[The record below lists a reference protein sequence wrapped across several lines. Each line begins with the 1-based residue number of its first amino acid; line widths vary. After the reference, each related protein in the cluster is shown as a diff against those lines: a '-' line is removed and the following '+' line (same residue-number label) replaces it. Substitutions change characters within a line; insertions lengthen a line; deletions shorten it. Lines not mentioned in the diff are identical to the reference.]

1 MKLEKLKK
9 LSKSK
14 YFKPL
19 IFFGFYFVFFTVI
32 IVSMSP
38 SNYQAEKEEK
48 IETKWQDIKNNYE
61 YLYEIEKDDQ
71 VVILEGKKHNNKNLF
86 TKKVNDDL
94 EAEVYVFYNDISIKT
109 EDDKWEKVDDFILV
123 DESFNEKLLD
133 INYLKEII
141 EDSEFISKNT
151 NFDES
156 ISEKYKYNDIKL
168 EVTHENN
175 ILRKITFSIP
185 SYNIELQY
193 KKIGELKNF
202 VVEK

>member
-71 VVILEGKKHNNKNLF
+71 VVILEGKKYNNKNFF

-109 EDDKWEKVDDFILV
+109 EDDKWKKVDDFILV

>member
-71 VVILEGKKHNNKNLF
+71 VVILEGKKYNNKNLF

>member
-71 VVILEGKKHNNKNLF
+71 VVILEGKKYNNKNFF

>member
-71 VVILEGKKHNNKNLF
+71 VVILEGK
-86 TKKVNDDL
+86 
-94 EAEVYVFYNDISIKT
+94 I
-109 EDDKWEKVDDFILV
+109 
-123 DESFNEKLLD
+123 
-133 INYLKEII
+133 
-141 EDSEFISKNT
+141 
-151 NFDES
+151 
-156 ISEKYKYNDIKL
+156 
-168 EVTHENN
+168 
-175 ILRKITFSIP
+175 
-185 SYNIELQY
+185 Q
-193 KKIGELKNF
+193 
-202 VVEK
+202 

>member
-168 EVTHENN
+168 EVIHENN